1 MGYKKRGY
9 RKNHK
14 RKPRERQMRGLQVD
28 VYDNNVDKALRI
40 FKKKVKESGLML
52 DLKKKQYYIKK
63 STLMREKKNLQRLRY
78 KYKNEKNT

>member
-1 MGYKKRGY
+1 MGYKRRKNY
-9 RKNHK
+9 RKK
-14 RKPRERQMRGLQVD
+14 PKERKMRGLCVD